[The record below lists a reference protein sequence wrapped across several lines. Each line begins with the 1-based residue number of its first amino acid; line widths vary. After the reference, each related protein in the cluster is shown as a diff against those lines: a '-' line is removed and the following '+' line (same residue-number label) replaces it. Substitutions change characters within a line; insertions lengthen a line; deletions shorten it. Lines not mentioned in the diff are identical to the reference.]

1 MNEPIA
7 LADLLESVDF
17 EAKLAR
23 GADGQGELPRSLWE
37 TYSAFA
43 NTNGGLIL
51 LGVEDKHN
59 RLRVVGLTNP
69 QRLIDQ
75 FWNDVNNPSCVSA
88 NLLRDQDVSV
98 VDLEGHAVVRISV
111 PRAPRSARPVHVG
124 SNPLAGSFRRRGSAD
139 QKCSPDEVRRMLA
152 DQLETSRDERICIGL
167 QPADLNEPTL
177 RRYRQRFQ
185 AHAPAHP
192 WNSLDDS
199 EFLRSIGAWRKDRES
214 GSGGITQAGLLMFG
228 RLPDIIDEFPHYFL
242 DYQERAETNPEL
254 RWVDRLCTDGSW
266 SGNLYDFYTTVIAKL
281 GEGLGGP
288 WQLRGDQR
296 IDDPQI
302 LQALREALV
311 NALIH
316 ADFTG
321 RTAVLVLKQPDL
333 FTFRNPGSFRVPLE
347 DALKGGDSDCRN
359 RRLQAMFRHV
369 GFGDQA
375 GSGLPKI
382 LEAWRG
388 LNWRLPR
395 WLEQSG
401 SNEQTQL
408 ELPRASLLAAPV
420 VAALRDRHGLEFDK
434 LAITDRVAL
443 ALAVEEGEVTHTRL
457 LEIAGGHSRD
467 GTLALQR
474 LVHRGLLTALDR
486 KRPVTYGVPDGALT
500 SRHLD
505 LFAGLE
511 GTLATASGAGL
522 QDKDTTLQAGAV
534 TLVADAAIVQDN
546 PSSRQGNSATLQAG
560 HATLDDTLPTLN
572 DGAVT
577 LQAEPVTLQ
586 AETVSLVGD
595 AAIVQDKPSSVQWN
609 SVTLQAKPASL
620 VASDNTMQAEV
631 AKIRRRAN
639 DPRAVEAAILE
650 VCAIE
655 WRTAAAIGALIGRSP
670 QYVRNTYLPRMV
682 ADGRLVQRNPSR
694 RTSPG
699 QEYRARPTANDR
711 DPT

>member
-1 MNEPIA
+1 VTTAATLEELI
-7 LADLLESVDF
+7 ESVDF

-23 GADGQGELPRSLWE
+23 GSDGQGEVPRSLWE

-43 NTNGGLIL
+43 NTNGGAIL
-51 LGVEDKHN
+51 LGVEDKKGQ
-59 RLRVVGLTNP
+59 LRSVGLANP
-69 QRLIDQ
+69 QRVVDQ
-75 FWNDVNNPSCVSA
+75 FWNAVNNPSCVSA
-88 NLLRDQDVSV
+88 NLLRDQDVSIQPDATV
-98 VDLEGHAVVRISV
+98 WIRV

-124 SNPLAGSFRRRGSAD
+124 ANPLSGSFRRRGSAD

-152 DQLETSRDERICIGL
+152 EQVENSRDERICTGL
-167 QPADLNEPTL
+167 QAEDLNEPTV

-192 WNSLDDS
+192 WNSLDDR
-199 EFLRSIGAWRKDRES
+199 EFLRSIGAWRKDRET
-214 GSGGITQAGLLMFG
+214 GQGAVTQAGLLMFG
-228 RLPDIIDEFPHYFL
+228 RLPDIIDEFSHYFL
-242 DYQERAETNPEL
+242 DYQERTDANPEL
-254 RWVDRLCTDGSW
+254 RWVDRVCTDGSW

-321 RTAVLVLKQPDL
+321 RTSIQVVKRPDL
-333 FTFRNPGSFRVPLE
+333 FAFRNPGGFRVPME
-347 DALKGGDSDCRN
+347 DAQKGGDSDCRN
-359 RRLQAMFRHV
+359 RRLQAMFRYV

-395 WLEQSG
+395 WSETPG
-401 SNEQTQL
+401 ANEQTQL

-467 GTLALQR
+467 ATLALYR
-474 LVHRGLLTALDR
+474 LVQRGLLVAVDR
-486 KRPVTYGVPDGALT
+486 RRPVTYAVPDGALT
-500 SRHLD
+500 SRNQD
-505 LFAGLE
+505 LFAGIE
-511 GTLATASGAGL
+511 ATVATARGSGLHDMPA
-522 QDKDTTLQAGAV
+522 
-534 TLVADAAIVQDN
+534 TLVADALIMQAAPV
-546 PSSRQGNSATLQAG
+546 TLN
-560 HATLDDTLPTLN
+560 DTLPTLN
-572 DGAVT
+572 DRAVT
-577 LQAEPVTLQ
+577 LQAEPATLNDTFAMLNEASAPVFVDGQ
-586 AETVSLVGD
+586 RNSRRQRASDTERLA
-595 AAIVQDKPSSVQWN
+595 AAIVAACAAGWLTVDEIAVAVGR
-609 SVTLQAKPASL
+609 SVTYVRNAYLPKL
-620 VASDNTMQAEV
+620 VAS
-631 AKIRRRAN
+631 
-639 DPRAVEAAILE
+639 
-650 VCAIE
+650 
-655 WRTAAAIGALIGRSP
+655 
-670 QYVRNTYLPRMV
+670 
-682 ADGRLVQRNPSR
+682 GRLEQRFAGKAR
-694 RTSPG
+694 HRG
-699 QEYRARPTANDR
+699 QAYRARKVENQG
-711 DPT
+711 